1 MKVFALAAS
10 VTAAFLLLVLAATPN
25 EANATAPRTKTTHLI
40 FENCNGGTT
49 LKVTLPRL
57 TFKADQPVTFNVTIS
72 NPSATPCGPSPPVV
86 GLVQGSSGLEVGPCG
101 PVSMAIDNA
110 KKADVYPGHVAIGCP
125 AEFGLLLPAQG
136 SLTATGTW
144 DQKIPF
150 GGSHKAPRGHYR
162 LVIDNAVTFPITLTG
177 G

>member
-1 MKVFALAAS
+1 MKVFALVAS
-10 VTAAFLLLVLAATPN
+10 VIAAFLLLVQAATPN
-25 EANATAPRTKTTHLI
+25 EADATAPRTKTTHLI

-72 NPSATPCGPSPPVV
+72 NPSPTPCGPAAPVV
-86 GLVQGSSGLEVGPCG
+86 GGAGSSVLGVGPCG
-101 PVSMAIDNA
+101 PVSLVIDNA
-110 KKADVYPGHVAIGCP
+110 KKAEVYPGHVAIGCP
-125 AEFGLLLPAQG
+125 AEFGLPLPARANVTG
-136 SLTATGTW
+136 TGTW

-150 GGSHKAPRGHYR
+150 GARHKAPRGHYR